1 VGRHKRGG
9 KHRGNGSAGIGRGEL
24 TLSKRCRIIVGLL
37 SVLFAACA
45 GSATG
50 FASSAA
56 DFYRGKTVRII
67 VGFGAGGG
75 YDIYARLIGMHLG
88 RYIPG
93 NPDVIVE
100 NMPGASS
107 LKAADY
113 VYNVGGKDG
122 TVIGLFLNN
131 FVLAKLL
138 TPSLR
143 YQPEKFT
150 WLGRAD
156 SAALFGLVSKKS
168 GLTSVEDAKKRDVIV
183 ASTGATA
190 MDAMVPWA
198 LNRLAGTRF
207 KVVTG
212 YKSNSDSALALERG
226 ESDGMGAVSLPFI
239 VVQKPTWLTDGVVK
253 LIYVDDLKRDPSYPD
268 VPTIAEFGTNEED
281 RAALNLIASSSTI
294 GRSFVA
300 APGIPEDRAKALRDA
315 FDALFKDPAFLEYA
329 KKRNLD
335 VNPMSAVEVLKMVQE
350 VIATPQPIVSKT
362 AAVTQAPSR

>member
-1 VGRHKRGG
+1 MSKRSNLIAGMLA
-9 KHRGNGSAGIGRGEL
+9 SLLAAGIG
-24 TLSKRCRIIVGLL
+24 T
-37 SVLFAACA
+37 
-45 GSATG
+45 
-50 FASSAA
+50 ASSHADPVA
-56 DFYRGKTVRII
+56 DFYRGKSVRII
-67 VGFGAGGG
+67 VGFGSGGG
-75 YDIYARLIGMHLG
+75 YDLYARFVAAHLG
-88 RYIPG
+88 RHIPG
-93 NPDVIVE
+93 NPSVIVE

-113 VYNVGGKDG
+113 VYNVTNKDG
-122 TVIGLFLNN
+122 TNIGLFLNN

-168 GLTSVEDAKKRDVIV
+168 GITSVGDAKKRDVIV

-212 YKSNSDSALALERG
+212 YKSNGESALALERG
-226 ESDGMGAVSLPFI
+226 ESDGMGAVSLAFI
-239 VVQKPTWLTDGVVK
+239 SAQRPTWLKEGVVK
-253 LIYVDDLKRDPSYPD
+253 LIYVDDLKRDPAHPD
-268 VPTIAEFGTNEED
+268 VPTIAEFGTNQED
-281 RAALNLIASSSTI
+281 RAVLNLIASSSTI

-315 FDALFKDPAFLEYA
+315 FDAMFKDPDFLDYA
-329 KKRNLD
+329 KKRNID
-335 VNPMSAVEVLKMVQE
+335 VNPMSAAEVLKVAQE
-350 VIATPQPIVSKT
+350 VSATSASIIKKT
-362 AAVTQAPSR
+362 AAVTKAPPK